1 MTTMLSPLPPVTADQ
16 EDDEAWRRT
25 LHARVRAYLEPIP
38 VRLGQP
44 DTFDLVVTPWVP
56 ESELL
61 RQAVH
66 AMQQPHGCGPVLADP
81 DHAQL
86 YWAVPPGTAATWAYP
101 FTACHGRGTVH
112 LPAPACHQGPGLHWL
127 SPWKRT
133 HLVAPRVLMAA
144 LADLPRAVAVH
155 AAEAAQAAAQAA
167 SAPPPGPRGDIAAFF
182 RPAPH
187 TAAEGPVDPPGDTGS
202 VPDRSP
208 LHPPASARRDHGAQA
223 GPSEPTPIRPPG
235 GEAPAANHTVE
246 PTPRAV
252 QAEAVTQ
259 QAACS

>member
-1 MTTMLSPLPPVTADQ
+1 MTATLPSVPPVTADQ
-16 EDDEAWRRT
+16 DDEAWRRT

-66 AMQQPHGCGPVLADP
+66 AMQQPHGCGPILADP

-101 FTACHGRGTVH
+101 FTARHGQGTVH

-155 AAEAAQAAAQAA
+155 AAEAAQAAARAA
-167 SAPPPGPRGDIAAFF
+167 SVPAPSQTATSPPSFGRHATQRPTVRPIPWGTRGVRRTNPRSARPPPRDGITERRQGPPHR
-182 RPAPH
+182 APLLPQVRRH
-187 TAAEGPVDPPGDTGS
+187 LPPSTRWN
-202 VPDRSP
+202 PR
-208 LHPPASARRDHGAQA
+208 
-223 GPSEPTPIRPPG
+223 
-235 GEAPAANHTVE
+235 APAAGGRC
-246 PTPRAV
+246 P
-252 QAEAVTQ
+252 
-259 QAACS
+259 QAARS

>member
-1 MTTMLSPLPPVTADQ
+1 MTTILSSLRLVASDQ
-16 EDDEAWRRT
+16 EDDEVWRRT
-25 LHARVRAYLEPIP
+25 LHDRVRAYLEPIP
-38 VRLGQP
+38 VRLGQA

-56 ESELL
+56 EAELL

-112 LPAPACHQGPGLHWL
+112 LPAPACQQGPGLHWL

-155 AAEAAQAAAQAA
+155 AAVSAQAAARAA
-167 SAPPPGPRGDIAAFF
+167 AQPPPGPRGDIAAFF
-182 RPAPH
+182 RPAPGG
-187 TAAEGPVDPPGDTGS
+187 AADGPADPPGDTGS
-202 VPDRSP
+202 ASDRPPLRPHASP
-208 LHPPASARRDHGAQA
+208 RRDHGAPA
-223 GPSEPTPIRPPG
+223 GPSAPTSTRPPG
-235 GEAPAANHTVE
+235 AEAPAATHAVAP
-246 PTPRAV
+246 PTRAD
-252 QAEAVTQ
+252 QAEAVAPQ
-259 QAACS
+259 VARS